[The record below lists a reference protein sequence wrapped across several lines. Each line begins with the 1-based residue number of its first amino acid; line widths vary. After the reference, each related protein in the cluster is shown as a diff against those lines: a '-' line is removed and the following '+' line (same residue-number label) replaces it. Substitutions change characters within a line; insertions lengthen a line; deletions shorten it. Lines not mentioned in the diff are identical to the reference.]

1 MDGWF
6 YYCYK
11 PVLGYNSVEQPDNFS
26 FIFWEGNDFGLC
38 FQKTALSTTPLAL
51 LAAVSGLYAGCSHSS
66 IRRRRPAI
74 VGCLRA
80 AIALFLLLN
89 SLTSLVG
96 SFWLARERP
105 YSVLIAQSMAIF
117 SWVVHLF
124 CWLRLSWSVLHYGW
138 GPTLLNLAW
147 GITLLGSVLQFRTT
161 ILHNEDPSAYSFI
174 GIPGDKLSA
183 IYFSLLSQVT
193 CCVEFGLQC
202 LYAVTILFPVP
213 PPTRHD
219 ILLPARQTLTLQT
232 EGEERWPLL
241 NGGSSSDTV
250 LACDLSYGATRRAQ
264 SFTLFTDKTSPED
277 KANPLSLL
285 SFWWLQPLMKRGAK
299 GLIQRPADLPQLPTS
314 LSTSAISNKFCK
326 ILQKGHQQIS
336 NQPHNLDE
344 QEIRSLG
351 RMSSSSSSLSSTGQ
365 RDEAA
370 STVSSST
377 SLFFA
382 LNKAFGWHYYPLG
395 LLKLLSDALGFAGP
409 LLLHSLV
416 SFIEN
421 HNVSVH

>member
-1 MDGWF
+1 MNLHLAGAISPLHSVYRRVRVCLAGAKWRF
-6 YYCYK
+6 ILTLSS
-11 PVLGYNSVEQPDNFS
+11 PV
-26 FIFWEGNDFGLC
+26 
-38 FQKTALSTTPLAL
+38 T
-51 LAAVSGLYAGCSHSS
+51 
-66 IRRRRPAI
+66 
-74 VGCLRA
+74 
-80 AIALFLLLN
+80 
-89 SLTSLVG
+89 
-96 SFWLARERP
+96 LAR
-105 YSVLIAQSMAIF
+105 
-117 SWVVHLF
+117 
-124 CWLRLSWSVLHYGW
+124 
-138 GPTLLNLAW
+138 
-147 GITLLGSVLQFRTT
+147 
-161 ILHNEDPSAYSFI
+161 
-174 GIPGDKLSA
+174 
-183 IYFSLLSQVT
+183 
-193 CCVEFGLQC
+193 
-202 LYAVTILFPVP
+202 
-213 PPTRHD
+213 
-219 ILLPARQTLTLQT
+219 
-232 EGEERWPLL
+232 
-241 NGGSSSDTV
+241 
-250 LACDLSYGATRRAQ
+250 SYKKSK